1 MANGWLEGK
10 VTVVTGGG
18 RGIGRGVALLAAQE
32 GARVIVNDPGVAVDG
47 TGHDNGPAAE
57 VVEEIK
63 KAGGTA
69 VPNFDSVAS
78 VEGGENI
85 IKTALDNYGR
95 IDVLINVAG
104 ILRDRM
110 IFNMAEEEWD
120 AVIAVHLKGQYCT
133 IKPAS
138 ILMRQ
143 QRWGRI
149 INFSSTSGLVG
160 NAGQANYGAAK
171 AGVAGLTRVVAR
183 DLGRYG
189 VTCNGIAPGAA
200 TRMTQTVSPQ
210 ARDLRARAGI
220 AGAAGAAPAG
230 APGGGAPPAA
240 AGGGGGGQRPQ
251 GMGGGGGGQRPQGM
265 GGGGG
270 GMGAGQGM
278 PLNAPEMVAP
288 MVCFLATDY
297 AWNVNG
303 QIFGVSGGQ
312 VSILNHPLAMR
323 TIYKPGMWSLDELD
337 QMVPRALL
345 QGIPNPAPPAPD
357 LDVPGRPAP
366 AAAQA

>member
-10 VTVVTGGG
+10 VTVVTGSG
-18 RGIGRGVALLAAQE
+18 RGIGRGIALLAASE
-32 GARVIVNDPGVAVDG
+32 GARVVVNDPGVAVDG
-47 TGHDNGPAAE
+47 SGHDNGPAAE
-57 VVEEIK
+57 VAEEIK

-69 VPNFDSVAS
+69 VPNFDSVAT

-85 IKTALDNYGR
+85 IKTALDSFGR
-95 IDVLINVAG
+95 IDVLVNVAG

-110 IFNMAEEEWD
+110 IFNMGEEEWD

-149 INFSSTSGLVG
+149 INFSSTSGLIG

-171 AGVAGLTRVVAR
+171 AGVAGLTRVVAK

-200 TRMTQTVSPQ
+200 TRMTMTVPQ
-210 ARDLRARAGI
+210 AARDLRARAGI
-220 AGAAGAAPAG
+220 AGAGGAAPA
-230 APGGGAPPAA
+230 AAAPAA
-240 AGGGGGGQRPQ
+240 ASAAPAAPAGGGQ
-251 GMGGGGGGQRPQGM
+251 
-265 GGGGG
+265 
-270 GMGAGQGM
+270 GQGM

-297 AWNVNG
+297 AWNING
-303 QIFGVSGGQ
+303 QNFGVSGGQ
-312 VSILNHPLAMR
+312 VSLLNHPLAIR
-323 TIYKPGMWSLDELD
+323 TIYKAGMWTLDELD
-337 QMVPRALL
+337 QMVPRSLM

-357 LDVPGRPAP
+357 LDVPGRPA
-366 AAAQA
+366 AAPAQA